1 MSQIQTMKFTATQI
15 AGILEGKVEGN
26 PNAEVWNVAKIEEG
40 APGMISFLANPKY
53 THYIYET
60 QSSIVIVNDDFEA
73 TAPIQATL
81 IRVRNAYDSF
91 GKLLA
96 FYDQMTQNKQGV
108 SSLAFVSKSAQCGEN
123 LYLGEFAFVGENAKI
138 GNNVKIYP
146 QVYVGDGCT
155 IGDNTVLYPGV
166 KLYRNTVIGK
176 NCILHA
182 GAVLGAD
189 GFGFAPQ
196 PDGHYE
202 KIPQVGNVVVED
214 NVEIGANTTIDRA
227 TMGSTRIH
235 QGVKLDNLI
244 MLAHNTEVGENTAMA
259 AQTGVSGSTHIGKNC
274 VIAGQCGFVGHIKVA
289 DGARIGAQSGI
300 LGNIRKADDYMG
312 SPTQPLRQYLVSN
325 ARFRHIDEMAR
336 KLDALEKELAELKSQ
351 K

>member
-1 MSQIQTMKFTATQI
+1 M
-15 AGILEGKVEGN
+15 EGN
-26 PNAEVWNVAKIEEG
+26 SNAEVWNVAKIEEG
-40 APGMISFLANPKY
+40 VPGMISFLANPQY

-60 QSSIVIVNDDFEA
+60 QSSIVIVNDDFEP

-81 IRVRNAYDSF
+81 IRVPDAYASF
-91 GKLLA
+91 AKLLA

-108 SSLAFVSKSAQCGEN
+108 SSLAFVSSTAQCGEN

-155 IGDNTVLYPGV
+155 IGDNTVLNPGV
-166 KLYRNTVIGK
+166 KLYRNTMVGS
-176 NCILHA
+176 NCILHS
-182 GAVLGAD
+182 GVVIGAD

-202 KIPQVGNVVVED
+202 KIPQVGNVVIED
-214 NVEIGANTTIDRA
+214 YVEIGANTTIDRA

-235 QGVKLDNLI
+235 KGVKLDNLI

-259 AQTGVSGSTHIGKNC
+259 AQTGVGGSTHIGKNC
-274 VIAGQCGFVGHIKVA
+274 VIAGQCGFVGHITVA
-289 DGARIGAQSGI
+289 DDTRIGAQSGI
-300 LGNIRKADDYMG
+300 MGNIKKADNLMG
-312 SPTQPLRQYLVSN
+312 SPTQPLRQYLKSI
-325 ARFRHIDEMAR
+325 AHIRRLDEMS
-336 KLDALEKELAELKSQ
+336 KTILELKKEVEALKKS
-351 K
+351 

>member
-1 MSQIQTMKFTATQI
+1 MKFTATQI

-26 PNAEVWNVAKIEEG
+26 PNAEVWNVAKIEDG

-60 QSSIVIVNDDFEA
+60 KSSIVIVNDSFEA

-81 IRVRNAYDSF
+81 IRVPDAYACF
-91 GKLLA
+91 AKLLA

-108 SSLAFVSKSAQCGEN
+108 SSLAFVSSTAQCGEN
-123 LYLGEFAFVGENAKI
+123 LYLGEFSFVGENAKI
-138 GNNVKIYP
+138 GHNVKVYP
-146 QVYVGDGCT
+146 QVYVGDGCVV
-155 IGDNTVLYPGV
+155 GDNTVLYPGV
-166 KLYRNTVIGK
+166 KLYRNTVVGS

-182 GAVLGAD
+182 GVVIGAD

-202 KIPQVGNVVVED
+202 KIPQVGNVVIED

-235 QGVKLDNLI
+235 KGVKLDNLI

-259 AQTGVSGSTHIGKNC
+259 AQTGVSGSTQIGKNC

-289 DGARIGAQSGI
+289 DGTQIGAQSGV
-300 LGNIRKADDYMG
+300 LGNIKKADALMG
-312 SPTQPLRQYLVSN
+312 SPTQPLREYLKSM
-325 ARFRHIDEMAR
+325 AHIRRLDEMS
-336 KLDALEKELAELKSQ
+336 KTIDTLKKELETLKNSQ
-351 K
+351 L

>member
-1 MSQIQTMKFTATQI
+1 MKFTATQI

-60 QSSIVIVNDDFEA
+60 KSSIVIVNDSFEA

-81 IRVRNAYDSF
+81 IRVPDAYACF
-91 GKLLA
+91 AKLLA

-108 SSLAFVSKSAQCGEN
+108 SSLAFVSSTAQCGEN

-138 GNNVKIYP
+138 GHNVKVYP
-146 QVYVGDGCT
+146 QVYVGDGCVV
-155 IGDNTVLYPGV
+155 GDNTVLYPGV
-166 KLYRNTVIGK
+166 KLYRNTV
-176 NCILHA
+176 
-182 GAVLGAD
+182 VV
-189 GFGFAPQ
+189 APQ

-202 KIPQVGNVVVED
+202 KIPQVGNVVIED

-235 QGVKLDNLI
+235 KGVKLDNLI

-259 AQTGVSGSTHIGKNC
+259 AQTGVSGSTQIGKNC

-289 DGARIGAQSGI
+289 DGTQIGAQSGV
-300 LGNIRKADDYMG
+300 LGNIKKADALMG
-312 SPTQPLRQYLVSN
+312 SPTQPLREYLKSM
-325 ARFRHIDEMAR
+325 AHIRRLDEMS
-336 KLDALEKELAELKSQ
+336 KTINTLKKELETLKNSQ
-351 K
+351 L

>member
-1 MSQIQTMKFTATQI
+1 M
-15 AGILEGKVEGN
+15 
-26 PNAEVWNVAKIEEG
+26 
-40 APGMISFLANPKY
+40 
-53 THYIYET
+53 
-60 QSSIVIVNDDFEA
+60 NDSFEA

-81 IRVRNAYDSF
+81 IRVPDAYACF
-91 GKLLA
+91 AKLLA

-108 SSLAFVSKSAQCGEN
+108 SSLAFVSSTAQCGEN

-138 GNNVKIYP
+138 GHNVKVYP
-146 QVYVGDGCT
+146 QVYVGDGCVV
-155 IGDNTVLYPGV
+155 GDNTVLYPGV
-166 KLYRNTVIGK
+166 KLYRNTVVGS

-182 GAVLGAD
+182 GVVIGAD

-202 KIPQVGNVVVED
+202 KIPQVGNVVIED

-235 QGVKLDNLI
+235 KGVKLDNLI

-259 AQTGVSGSTHIGKNC
+259 AQTGVSGSTQIGKNC

-289 DGARIGAQSGI
+289 DGTQIGAQSGV
-300 LGNIRKADDYMG
+300 LGNIKKAGALMG
-312 SPTQPLRQYLVSN
+312 SPTQPLREYLKSM
-325 ARFRHIDEMAR
+325 AHIRRLDEMS
-336 KLDALEKELAELKSQ
+336 KTIDTLKKELETLKNSQ
-351 K
+351 L

>member
-1 MSQIQTMKFTATQI
+1 MKFTATQI

-60 QSSIVIVNDDFEA
+60 KSSIVIVNDSFEA

-81 IRVRNAYDSF
+81 IRVPDAYACF
-91 GKLLA
+91 AKLLA

-108 SSLAFVSKSAQCGEN
+108 SSLAFVSSTAQCGEN
-123 LYLGEFAFVGENAKI
+123 LCLGEFAFVGENAKI
-138 GNNVKIYP
+138 GHNVKVYP
-146 QVYVGDGCT
+146 QVYVGDGCVV
-155 IGDNTVLYPGV
+155 GDNTVLYPGV
-166 KLYRNTVIGK
+166 KLYRNTVVGS

-182 GAVLGAD
+182 GVVIGAD

-202 KIPQVGNVVVED
+202 KIPQVGNVVIED

-227 TMGSTRIH
+227 TIGSTRIH
-235 QGVKLDNLI
+235 KGVKLDNLI

-259 AQTGVSGSTHIGKNC
+259 AQTGVSGSTQIGKNC

-289 DGARIGAQSGI
+289 DGTQIGAQSGV
-300 LGNIRKADDYMG
+300 LGNIKKADALMG
-312 SPTQPLRQYLVSN
+312 SPTQPLREYLKSM
-325 ARFRHIDEMAR
+325 AHIRRLDEMS
-336 KLDALEKELAELKSQ
+336 KTIDTLKKELETLKNSQ
-351 K
+351 L

>member
-1 MSQIQTMKFTATQI
+1 MKFTATQI

-53 THYIYET
+53 TPYIYET

-81 IRVRNAYDSF
+81 IRVQDAYASF
-91 GKLLA
+91 AKLLA

-108 SSLAFVSKSAQCGEN
+108 SSLSFVSKSAQCGDN
-123 LYLGEFAFVGENAKI
+123 LYLGEFSFVGENAKI

-166 KLYRNTVIGK
+166 KLYRNTVVGE

-312 SPTQPLRQYLVSN
+312 SPSQPLRQYLVSN

-336 KLDALEKELAELKSQ
+336 KLDVLEKELTELKSQ

>member
-1 MSQIQTMKFTATQI
+1 MKFTATQI

-60 QSSIVIVNDDFEA
+60 KSSIVIVNDNFEA

-81 IRVRNAYDSF
+81 IRVPDAYACF
-91 GKLLA
+91 AKLLA

-108 SSLAFVSKSAQCGEN
+108 SSLAFVSSTAQCGEN

-138 GNNVKIYP
+138 GNNVKLYP
-146 QVYVGDGCT
+146 QVYVGDGCV

-166 KLYRNTVIGK
+166 KLYRNTVVGK

-182 GAVLGAD
+182 GVVLGAD

-227 TMGSTRIH
+227 TMGSTHIH
-235 QGVKLDNLI
+235 KGVKLDNLI

-289 DGARIGAQSGI
+289 DGTKIGAQSGI
-300 LGNIRKADDYMG
+300 LGNIRKADELMG
-312 SPTQPLRQYLVSN
+312 SPTQPLRQYLKSMAHV
-325 ARFRHIDEMAR
+325 RRLDEMS
-336 KLDALEKELAELKSQ
+336 KTIDALKKELAELKGE
-351 K
+351 KEGK